1 LPHSNGKALMPKPMH
16 FRNLDLNLL
25 VALDA
30 LLLDRSITRAGK
42 RVHLSQSAMSGA
54 LSRLREYFGDEI
66 LSQIGRRMI
75 PTPLGESLAAPVR
88 KLLLEIQATVAA
100 QPSFDPGT
108 AKRTFRLMMSDYV
121 STVLMSAA
129 LPVIERL
136 APHVSI
142 EILSNDVESPFDE
155 LDRADI
161 DLLIMPERYLNDA
174 QPYEV
179 LFEDEFIGITWK
191 DNTLIPAD
199 GRLSLEAYM
208 NLGHGTSRFAS
219 ARAATVD
226 DWFIS
231 QLGYKRNVEVITMN
245 FTSVVSSIPGT
256 KRVATI
262 HRRLAEYFAQY
273 LPIRLFDAPFEVP
286 RLTEAVQWHRHFNTD
301 RGLLWLREVLHDA
314 ATHMRAA
321 GCAPSARVVPL
332 GVRRPQM

>member
-1 LPHSNGKALMPKPMH
+1 MPKPMH

-66 LSQIGRRMI
+66 LTQIGRRMI

-88 KLLLEIQATVAA
+88 KLLLEIRSTVAA
-100 QPSFDPGT
+100 QPTFDPGT

-121 STVLMSAA
+121 STVLMSVA

-155 LDRADI
+155 LDHADI
-161 DLLIMPERYLNDA
+161 DLLIMPQRYLNDA
-174 QPYEV
+174 QPCEP
-179 LFEDEFIGITWK
+179 LFEDEFIGIAWQH
-191 DNTLIPAD
+191 NLLVPAD
-199 GRLSLEAYM
+199 GHLSLEAYM
-208 NLGHGTSRFAS
+208 SLGHVTSRFAS

-226 DWFIS
+226 DWFVS
-231 QLGYKRNVEVITMN
+231 QLGYKRNVEVVTMN
-245 FTSVVSSIPGT
+245 FSSVVTSIPGT
-256 KRVATI
+256 RRVATI

-286 RLTEAVQWHRHFNTD
+286 RLAEAVQWHRHFNTD
-301 RGLLWLREVLHDA
+301 PGLRWLREVLNDA
-314 ATHMRAA
+314 ARNMM
-321 GCAPSARVVPL
+321 SARHSASSCRSAVSAS
-332 GVRRPQM
+332 GT

>member
-1 LPHSNGKALMPKPMH
+1 MH

-208 NLGHGTSRFAS
+208 NLGHVTSRFAS

>member
-1 LPHSNGKALMPKPMH
+1 MSKPMH

-66 LSQIGRRMI
+66 LTQIGRRMT

-88 KLLLEIQATVAA
+88 KLLLEIRATVAA

-121 STVLMSAA
+121 ATVLMSVA
-129 LPVIERL
+129 LPMIERL

-155 LDRADI
+155 LDHADI
-161 DLLIMPERYLNDA
+161 DLLIMPQRYLNDA
-174 QPYEV
+174 QPYEI
-179 LFEDEFIGITWK
+179 LFEDEFIAIAWK
-191 DNTLIPAD
+191 DNPLIPAD
-199 GRLSLEAYM
+199 GHLSLEAYM
-208 NLGHGTSRFAS
+208 SLGHVTSRFAS

-226 DWFIS
+226 DWFVS

-256 KRVATI
+256 RRVATI

-273 LPIRLFDAPFEVP
+273 LPIRLFDAPFAVP
-286 RLTEAVQWHRHFNTD
+286 RLAEAVQWHSHFNTD
-301 RGLLWLREVLHDA
+301 PGLVWLREVLNDA
-314 ATHMRAA
+314 ARKMIPASRL
-321 GCAPSARVVPL
+321 PSA
-332 GVRRPQM
+332 PQ